1 MTKVKFHA
9 DIVNQALK
17 EVVHCMRDEGHK
29 LFCEEVEISLNQF
42 YGI

>member
-9 DIVNQALK
+9 DIVNQATK
-17 EVVHCMRDEGHK
+17 EVVHCMRDEGQQ
-29 LFCEEVEISLNQF
+29 LFCEQVERSLNQF